1 VRTIAH
7 RDLRNRS
14 SEVLRDVQNGESFQI
29 TNHGDVVAV
38 LLPASRAAGDRL
50 RVRAATRRGG
60 FSALPRTRLGRD
72 VQDSLDDLRGDR

>member
-1 VRTIAH
+1 MRTIAH

-14 SEVLRDVQNGESFQI
+14 SEVLREVQDGESFQI

-38 LLPASRAAGDRL
+38 LLPAARAAGDRL

-60 FSALPRTRLGRD
+60 FSTLPRTRLGHD
-72 VQDSLDDLRGDR
+72 VQDALDDLRGDR